1 MSIVAYTEGV
11 MASDSLTVDGGGL
24 CRTYTSKIKKG
35 KDFIIGFVG
44 SLTEVETFWRAH
56 NWMAFDALVES
67 VYVDDRW
74 KDLGIMVADA
84 EGRCFYFDDRV
95 FVEVEEPFCAMGS
108 GRDYALGA
116 MKLGATPM
124 TAVNT
129 AIHFD
134 AYCGGEVQRAYVG
147 EINDETN

>member
-1 MSIVAYTEGV
+1 MSIVTYTEGV
-11 MASDSLTVDGGGL
+11 MASDSLVVDGDGL
-24 CRTYTSKIKKG
+24 RRSYMGRIKKG

-44 SLTEVETFWRAH
+44 SSTLVETFWRSH
-56 NWMAFDALVES
+56 SGMPFHILVATG
-67 VYVDDRW
+67 YRDDRW

-84 EGRCFYFDDRV
+84 DGRCFYFDGRV
-95 FVEVEEPFCAMGS
+95 FTQVEEPFCAMGS

-116 MKLGATPM
+116 MKMGATPM

-147 EINDETN
+147 EINDETD